1 MNYGKQV
8 FFFGIK
14 RVVSEERNLQQHR
27 ETAAEMLFVFC
38 GNYIQGRF

>member
-14 RVVSEERNLQQHR
+14 RVVSEERNLQQHQA
-27 ETAAEMLFVFC
+27 TAAEMLFVFR
-38 GNYIQGRF
+38 GNYIQRVT

>member
-27 ETAAEMLFVFC
+27 ATEMLFVFC